1 MMRDEIK
8 EKNQSKKIYKKT
20 KNNKKMR
27 IKLDTK
33 SK

>member
-8 EKNQSKKIYKKT
+8 EKNQSKKIKKT
-20 KNNKKMR
+20 NNNKKMR